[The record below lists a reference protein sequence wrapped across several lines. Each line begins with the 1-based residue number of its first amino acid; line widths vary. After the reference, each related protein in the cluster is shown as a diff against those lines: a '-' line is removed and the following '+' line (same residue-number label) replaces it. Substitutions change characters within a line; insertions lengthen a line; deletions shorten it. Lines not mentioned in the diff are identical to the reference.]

1 MTLTQYYVAASMD
14 GYIADEQ
21 GSLDWLFQFNDAEGV
36 GEHVQAFMAD
46 VGAIA
51 MGATTYEF
59 LLGEGVA
66 WPYPGLRTAVF
77 THRELPLFPDADIEL
92 TSDDVAEVHARLVQA
107 AAGRNVWLVG
117 GGGLVAQ
124 FAERGLL
131 DEIWLGLAPVV
142 LGGGSPLLPA
152 RLAGTWELRD
162 VQRLGSSFMELRYG
176 RGPQEA

>member
-14 GYIADEQ
+14 GHIADEQ

-36 GEHVQAFMAD
+36 SEHYQAFMSD

-59 LLGEGVA
+59 LLGEAA

-77 THRELPLFPDADIEL
+77 THRELRLFPDADIEL
-92 TSDDVAEVHARLVQA
+92 TSDDVGDVHARLVEA

-131 DEIWLGLAPVV
+131 DEIWLGIAPVV

-152 RLAGTWELRD
+152 RLPGTWELRD